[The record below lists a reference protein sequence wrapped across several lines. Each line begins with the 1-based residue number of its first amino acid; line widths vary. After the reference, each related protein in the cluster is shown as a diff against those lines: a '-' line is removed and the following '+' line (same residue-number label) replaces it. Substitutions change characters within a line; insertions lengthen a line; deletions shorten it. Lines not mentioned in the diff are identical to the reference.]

1 MHTHRDINNSCF
13 ILYFYWTE
21 PLEKPGWHQLLS
33 CCSGPGHWRERGR
46 ADRVQHQ
53 LLSVASGHDASYGHF
68 DLLCSL
74 KWMHAPTEPSSG
86 ACTKLHFFRLVPCM
100 ESRKGHTHP
109 PTRTHTH
116 TPCIMVFV
124 SSSFPAPIWW
134 QRSRQVP
141 QMTIEIELTDE
152 SSCKT
157 LAVMVLQLRLTAH
170 ISPWWL
176 WCPASPRH
184 LQEWAAWRSC

>member
-1 MHTHRDINNSCF
+1 MCF
-13 ILYFYWTE
+13 YFYRVVRETCMV
-21 PLEKPGWHQLLS
+21 PAAVLLFNERTS
-33 CCSGPGHWRERGR
+33 YWRERGS
-46 ADRVQHQ
+46 ADKVLHW
-53 LLSVASGHDASYGHF
+53 LLFVASGHEASNGQTKAF

-74 KWMHAPTEPSSG
+74 SLHTEMNACAHRNKLRRLHRTTFLTLGSTPMPFPHA
-86 ACTKLHFFRLVPCM
+86 
-100 ESRKGHTHP
+100 HTH
-109 PTRTHTH
+109 TCTC

-124 SSSFPAPIWW
+124 SSSCPAPIWW

-152 SSCKT
+152 SSSKT